1 VNAII
6 FRYYHI
12 NGALLDVLEYYFRS
26 QALRKSTQLILII
39 KRGRVEDI
47 YRIIEDRY
55 NLPPDFNYKKN
66 IFLME
71 SEYKLIYHKFD
82 NILILDYGTT
92 GVLSYT
98 LANHYHL
105 IYDHDKRYIE
115 KYKTWMEKKNFTV
128 YNEMPFG
135 MGNIQYKMKFLFEW
149 YKFKESE
156 QCEPNCLI
164 NASGKSSSEL
174 DRALKLTD
182 KRLLIT
188 GDSFIEENERIRV
201 LRKHPNNFF
210 DLWDTYM
217 YIHDGKYFEPRCR
230 LLMEAYFMGKNIIY
244 NNIYGVRDGS
254 WYRYKELIHN
264 GLDKRWFE
272 KDDPIMEVL

>member
-1 VNAII
+1 MNAII

-12 NGALLDVLEYYFRS
+12 NGALLDVLEYYFRT
-26 QALRKSTQLILII
+26 QQLRKSTQLILII
-39 KRGRVEDI
+39 KRGNVEDI

-55 NLPPDFNYKKN
+55 YLPPDFNYKKN
-66 IFLME
+66 IFLMN

-105 IYDHDKRYIE
+105 IYDHDVRYIE
-115 KYKTWMEKKNFTV
+115 RYKDWMHRENCTV

-135 MGNIQYKMKFLFEW
+135 MGNVEYKMKFLFEW

-156 QCEPNCLI
+156 QCEPNCLV
-164 NASGKSSSEL
+164 NASGKSTSEL
-174 DRALKLTD
+174 NRALELTNKKLI
-182 KRLLIT
+182 IT
-188 GDSFIEENERIRV
+188 GEPSIEENERIRV
-201 LRKHPNNFF
+201 LKKHPSNFF

-230 LLMEAYFMGKNIIY
+230 LLMEAAFMRKHMIY
-244 NNIYGVRDGS
+244 DNQYGIRDGS
-254 WYRYKELIHN
+254 WYRFKELQYT
-264 GLDKRWFE
+264 GVDERWF
-272 KDDPIMEVL
+272 DGNDPIINAL

>member
-12 NGALLDVLEYYFRS
+12 NGALLDVLEYYFRA
-26 QALRKSTQLILII
+26 QQCQKDTQLILIM
-39 KRGRVEDI
+39 KKGNVEDI

-55 NLPPDFNYKKN
+55 TFPPNFNYKKN

-71 SEYKLIYHKFD
+71 SEYKLIYYKFD

-98 LANHYHL
+98 LANNYYL

-115 KYKTWMEKKNFTV
+115 KYKDWMNRKNFIV

-135 MGNIQYKMKFLFEW
+135 VGNTKYKMKFLFEW
-149 YKFKESE
+149 YKFKEHE
-156 QCEPNCLI
+156 LCEPNCLI

-174 DRALKLTD
+174 NRALKLTE
-182 KRLLIT
+182 KKLLIT
-188 GDSFIEENERIRV
+188 GDCFIEESERITF
-201 LRKHPNNFF
+201 LRKHPDNFF
-210 DLWDTYM
+210 DLWDTYL

-230 LLMEAYFMGKNIIY
+230 LLMEAYFMGKDIIY
-244 NNIYGVRDGS
+244 NNIYGVKDGS
-254 WYRYKELIHN
+254 WYRYSELIKN
-264 GLDKRWFE
+264 GVDERWFE
-272 KDDPIMEVL
+272 KDDPIIDVL